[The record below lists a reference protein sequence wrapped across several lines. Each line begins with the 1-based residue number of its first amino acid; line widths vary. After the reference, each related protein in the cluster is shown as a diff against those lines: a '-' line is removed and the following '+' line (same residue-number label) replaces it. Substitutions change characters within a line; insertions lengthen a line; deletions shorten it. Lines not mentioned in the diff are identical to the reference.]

1 MHNHSWIWAG
11 LLVAGIAVGMV
22 AGRAQMKNQL
32 QQKTMENLQTAMKGE
47 AFAYAKYT
55 LFAEQARKNGHPE
68 IADLFEN
75 AAKTERFEHFTE
87 EAELAGLVGTD
98 EENLR
103 NAIQGESYEVNTMY
117 KNFAEEAT
125 SAGDHEAAD
134 RFEEIRQDEMKHRD
148 AFQAALDKLQKS
160 PEGSHR

>member
-1 MHNHSWIWAG
+1 MHGHSWLWGG
-11 LLVAGIAVGMV
+11 LVVAGVV
-22 AGRAQMKNQL
+22 AGMAIGQARVENRL
-32 QQKTMENLQTAMKGE
+32 SRKTAANLQTAMKGE
-47 AFAYAKYT
+47 AFAYAKYS

-68 IADLFEN
+68 IADMFES

-103 NAIQGESYEVNTMY
+103 NAIEGESYEVSTMY
-117 KNFAEEAT
+117 KQFAAEAT
-125 SAGDHEAAD
+125 RLGDHEAAD

-148 AFQAALDKLQKS
+148 MFQAALDKLVKS
-160 PEGSHR
+160 REGARQ